1 MGTSAFDYKF
11 RKKDTAIIIKTNV
24 SVNIEDSVV
33 EVDPRLFLQRLI
45 VFIQPEEINDAFS
58 YELCI
63 RPSSLFDKKGLVNEA
78 HKSELKNALLD

>member
-1 MGTSAFDYKF
+1 MV
-11 RKKDTAIIIKTNV
+11 IIIKTNA

-33 EVDPRLFLQRLI
+33 DVEPRLFLQRLI

-63 RPSSLFDKKGLVNEA
+63 RPSSVFDKKDLISEA
-78 HKSELKNALLD
+78 DKLELKISHQGCILSDHVQHYKNL

>member
-1 MGTSAFDYKF
+1 M
-11 RKKDTAIIIKTNV
+11 
-24 SVNIEDSVV
+24 

-78 HKSELKNALLD
+78 HKSELKNAVLD